1 MSKVQSSVPA
11 RLLLSAVLV
20 SALLVPALAA
30 AQGPIAQAR
39 SLVKEAMDAYSS
51 LDLETAQSKLDKALE
66 LASEIDEPTLAR
78 IYVSY
83 GVLHIGG
90 FTDNAKGQQSFM
102 IALCLDDSIMVDPLL
117 STPEIDMLFTMAKNQ
132 VNSGQCQQT
141 LSTIVTP
148 QGGGGPGP
156 GPGPGPEPGPGPS
169 AQQLPQCGSHQAP
182 VEQRKKYELPVYLDL
197 ATQMHGRVNQLVLK
211 YAFDGGTNYSQIPF
225 QRVGRGFGAQISCD
239 EGQIRIFDPS
249 NIEYFIEGYDRMG
262 NLVCRHGAPEAPLS
276 VAMSPDAPVLP
287 GIPGMAPPKECAPC
301 APWDTQCLQGSL
313 PGLDE
318 PCDPATGCA
327 EGLICGDAGLCVS
340 DAGGGAGE
348 QVGPEHFY
356 FNFPGFSPVGF
367 GAIVAEMNFSKIVSD
382 ENGSEVQEVE
392 DHPKGALWSGVPYAW
407 PFRMQAGYYVIP
419 RLAIE
424 VTGRIDV
431 KFDTFHEP
439 LSCWDANGQ
448 DMDEVKSHTCTGDPQ
463 DQEAAKESV
472 ALTSDG
478 EPVER
483 EEMLVSWLVNLRA
496 RYDVVSQGGL
506 RVGLF
511 GGVGYGYFKYR
522 IASGDEIYFPMTG
535 FIDIEVGANLFYY
548 FSDHY
553 GIGAEIP
560 VDFIMGDGF
569 SVNFELALYPVS
581 VGF

>member
-1 MSKVQSSVPA
+1 MSKVHYRSVPA

-20 SALLVPALAA
+20 SALLVPAFAA

-51 LDLETAQSKLDKALE
+51 LDLETAQSRLDKALE
-66 LASEIDEPTLAR
+66 LAPEIDEPTLAR

-132 VNSGQCQQT
+132 VNPNQCQQT
-141 LSTIVTP
+141 LSTIETP
-148 QGGGGPGP
+148 QGGGGSGQ
-156 GPGPGPEPGPGPS
+156 EPVPGPS
-169 AQQLPQCGSHQAP
+169 EEQLPQCGSHDAP
-182 VEQRKKYELPVYLDL
+182 VEQRKKYELPVYLEL
-197 ATQMHGRVNQLVLK
+197 ATQMHGQVNQLVLK

-225 QRVGRGFGAQISCD
+225 QRAGRGFGAQISCD

-249 NIEYFIEGYDRMG
+249 SIEYFIEGYDRMG

-301 APWDTQCLQGSL
+301 APWDTECLEGSK

-327 EGLICGDAGLCVS
+327 EGLVCGEAGLCVS

-356 FNFPGFSPVGF
+356 FNFPGLSPVGF
-367 GAIVAEMNFSKIVSD
+367 AFIKAEMEFDKIASGD
-382 ENGSEVQEVE
+382 KSPKNYSTIEHVE
-392 DHPKGALWSGVPYAW
+392 DNPAGAVWSGVPYSW
-407 PFRMQAGYYVIP
+407 PFRLAAGYYVIP

-431 KFDTFHEP
+431 KFDSFSEP
-439 LSCWDANGQ
+439 LSCWDANNQ
-448 DMDEVKSHTCTGDPQ
+448 DMDEVMSHTCTGDPT
-463 DQEAAKESV
+463 DEEDAKESV
-472 ALTSDG
+472 AMTSDG
-478 EPVER
+478 EAVER
-483 EEMLVSWLVNLRA
+483 TETLVSWLVNLRA

-522 IASGDEIYFPMTG
+522 IASGHDIYFPMTG
-535 FIDIEVGANLFYY
+535 FIDIEVGGNLFYY

-560 VDFIMGDGF
+560 VDLVVGDGL

>member
-11 RLLLSAVLV
+11 RLLLSAVLA

-78 IYVSY
+78 VYVSY

-132 VNSGQCQQT
+132 VNPSQCQQT

-148 QGGGGPGP
+148 QGGGGTGPGP
-156 GPGPGPEPGPGPS
+156 GPGPGPRPS

-225 QRVGRGFGAQISCD
+225 QRAGRGFGAQISCD

-249 NIEYFIEGYDRMG
+249 SIEYFIEGYDRMG

-356 FNFPGFSPVGF
+356 FNLGIGT
-367 GAIVAEMNFSKIVSD
+367 GAGYMTSEMEFDKVASG
-382 ENGSEVQEVE
+382 ENSSEEYATIEHVE
-392 DHPKGALWSGVPYAW
+392 DNPSGMAWSGLPLRAA
-407 PFRMQAGYYVIP
+407 AGYYIIP

-424 VTGRIDV
+424 VTGRLDL
-431 KFDTFHEP
+431 KFDSFTEP

-448 DMDEVKSHTCTGDPQ
+448 DMDEVMSHTCTGDPTTEE
-463 DQEAAKESV
+463 DAKKSV
-472 ALTSDG
+472 AQTSSGDA
-478 EPVER
+478 VER
-483 EEMLVSWLVNLRA
+483 SEMLISWLVNLRA

-511 GGVGYGYFKYR
+511 GGVGYGNIKYR
-522 IASGDEIYFPMTG
+522 IAAEDSAYFPRPG
-535 FIDIEVGANLFYY
+535 FIDIELGANLLYY
-548 FSDHY
+548 FVDNY
-553 GIGAEIP
+553 GMGLEIP
-560 VDFIMGDGF
+560 IDLMVGDGF
-569 SVNFELALYPVS
+569 ALNFEIILYPVS